1 MLPKRKRK
9 RIASGDTWV
18 HTGSRSRVPGIDSLA
33 YLRLDCARG
42 CCERHLISH
51 LYTACLMS
59 DLAAIA
65 YCANIILHSGRL
77 SRPMRAGPDGGR
89 WMGQDAPLEGA
100 PSPCCPLPFL
110 GWGASTMR
118 ATISISA
125 RPGLLARCLVCVHH
139 VEPYCFITIKAAPI
153 LFPLFIFTSALAPP
167 QSSGD
172 SARFSNAC
180 IVS

>member
-1 MLPKRKRK
+1 
-9 RIASGDTWV
+9 
-18 HTGSRSRVPGIDSLA
+18 
-33 YLRLDCARG
+33 
-42 CCERHLISH
+42 
-51 LYTACLMS
+51 MS

>member
-1 MLPKRKRK
+1 MEPTSTFDTRK
-9 RIASGDTWV
+9 SQ
-18 HTGSRSRVPGIDSLA
+18 
-33 YLRLDCARG
+33 
-42 CCERHLISH
+42 
-51 LYTACLMS
+51 LYTAYLMS

-100 PSPCCPLPFL
+100 PSPCCPLPFW

-153 LFPLFIFTSALAPP
+153 LFPLFIFTSALVW
-167 QSSGD
+167 
-172 SARFSNAC
+172 FSDKMC
-180 IVS
+180 SILHLMDLVSHIIWALS